1 MLKFPRLTFV
11 QGPRS
16 PALEVRMRAAI
27 DAIGECSAGP
37 VRSVVFFFSIN
48 YHQWHQALKSFVIIL
63 FLQMIIIF
71 KSQQYWV
78 QWYVII

>member
-37 VRSVVFFFSIN
+37 VRSVVFFFQLITTSDI
-48 YHQWHQALKSFVIIL
+48 KR
-63 FLQMIIIF
+63 
-71 KSQQYWV
+71 
-78 QWYVII
+78 